1 MLSRRFAMLLAVFLL
16 IEGCWG
22 FFSPIVFWVLSTNM
36 VHAVIHVVLGIV
48 GVFAARSSAARGY
61 LIGVGGLLLVVGILR
76 FVPGVSDI
84 IVSVLNVNFAVAY
97 FNIAVGAISLAIGLS
112 APKGDAS
119 LSPTG

>member
-22 FFSPIVFWVLSTNM
+22 LFSPIVFGVLSTNI
-36 VHAVIHVVLGIV
+36 VHAVIHILLGIV
-48 GVFAARSSAARGY
+48 GILAARSSAARGY
-61 LIGVGGLLLVVGILR
+61 LLGVGALLLVVGILR

-84 IVSVLNVNFAVAY
+84 VVSVLNVNFAVAY
-97 FNIAVGAISLAIGLS
+97 FNIAVGAISLLIGFS
-112 APKGDAS
+112 APKGDSA